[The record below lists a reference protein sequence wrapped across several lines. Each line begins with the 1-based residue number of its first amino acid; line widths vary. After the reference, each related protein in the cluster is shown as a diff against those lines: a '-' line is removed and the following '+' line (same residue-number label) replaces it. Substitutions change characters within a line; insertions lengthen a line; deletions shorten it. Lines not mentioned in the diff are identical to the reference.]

1 MSDNG
6 EEQVMEPQA
15 VQVQGKGQKPAPGRK
30 GKGDPD
36 RLGRESVGKLLVEF
50 SLPAIVMMVFNSL
63 YNIIDTVFLQIAVPG
78 IGAAVTQLAFPVMC
92 ILMGCSMV
100 AGIGGNALA
109 AIELGR
115 GDKDRVE
122 KIMGNTATL
131 LVIMGV
137 LAAVVGTFLIDPLL
151 VLLGAAGELWE
162 PTKVFLQIVLVGFV
176 FQSLGMG
183 MNNFLR
189 TAGRPNLSLATS
201 VLGTV
206 ACLVLN
212 AVLVLGMRL
221 GIAGSAL
228 ATVIGQ
234 GVGMVPVI
242 LFFAAFKGAPFR
254 LRAAA
259 LVPEARL
266 SLRILS
272 LGLASFVMQVGNA
285 VVTLVLNH
293 VINTYAAT
301 DPIGVTNAFAV
312 ISIVWKVLG
321 LAYTVVIGV
330 TSGAQPILGY
340 NIGARKWGRVLATLK
355 WSCIGAAALAT
366 LWWLL
371 FELAPSAV
379 LVPFSVDEGLMD
391 FACMAMRIMALWLP
405 LVGYQMMGSSYFQSS
420 GQPLKAT
427 ILELT
432 RQILFLIPL
441 YLLFPPFAMSVFG
454 VSGLT
459 GVLLC
464 VPISDALAFITTTY
478 FVAVE
483 VIHLRKKR
491 DAEQA

>member
-1 MSDNG
+1 MDKAAEPVEG
-6 EEQVMEPQA
+6 ETMMQGEPEA
-15 VQVQGKGQKPAPGRK
+15 HKGAPGH
-30 GKGDPD
+30 KGDPD
-36 RLGRESVGKLLVEF
+36 RLGSERVGKLLLEF
-50 SLPAIVMMVFNSL
+50 SVPAIIMMVFNSL

-78 IGAAVTQLAFPVMC
+78 IGAAVTQLAFPVMS

-115 GDKDRVE
+115 GNRERVE
-122 KIMGNTATL
+122 KIMGNTASL
-131 LVIMGV
+131 LFLMGA
-137 LAAVVGTFLIDPLL
+137 LAAVVGLFLIDPLL

-162 PTKVFLQIVLVGFV
+162 PTKVFMQIILIGFA

-212 AVLVLGMRL
+212 ALLVLVMRL

-234 GVGMVPVI
+234 GIGMVPVI
-242 LFFAAFKGAPFR
+242 VFFAAYKGAPFR
-254 LRAAA
+254 LRGRCLVLEPA
-259 LVPEARL
+259 LAGK
-266 SLRILS
+266 ILS
-272 LGLASFVMQVGNA
+272 LGLASFIMQVGTA

-301 DPIGVTNAFAV
+301 DPIGVTNAFAS
-312 ISIVWKVLG
+312 ISIIWKVLG
-321 LAYTVVIGV
+321 LAYTMVIGI

-340 NIGARKWGRVLATLK
+340 NIGARKWDRVLSALK
-355 WSCIGAAALAT
+355 WSCIASAALAAVC
-366 LWWLL
+366 WLF
-371 FELAPSAV
+371 FELVPQWV
-379 LVPFSVDEGLMD
+379 LVPFSVGDDLMG
-391 FACMAMRIMALWLP
+391 FSCMAMRIMAFWLP
-405 LVGYQMMGSSYFQSS
+405 FVGYQMMGSSYFQSS

-441 YLLFPPFAMSVFG
+441 YLLFPPVAMSVFG

-464 VPISDALAFITTTY
+464 VPISDVLAFVTTTW
-478 FVAVE
+478 FVVVE
-483 VIHLRKKR
+483 VMRLRKLR
-491 DAEQA
+491 DAK